1 MPLKPSFEKFMKPK
15 DSSQFPQP
23 ETWHKHRVSYGET
36 DAMGVVY
43 YANYLHWFEMAR
55 STFLRERGLSYVQ
68 VEEKGIF
75 LPVRKAECRYLAPA
89 RFDDLVFVRTG
100 IEKWGRA
107 SIVFVYEVINEL
119 KTIVLA
125 TGKTEH
131 ACVNSKGRPIPIP
144 EWLKQICN
152 S

>member
-1 MPLKPSFEKFMKPK
+1 
-15 DSSQFPQP
+15 
-23 ETWHKHRVSYGET
+23 
-36 DAMGVVY
+36 MGVVY

-68 VEEKGIF
+68 VEEQGIF

-89 RFDDLVFVRTG
+89 RFDDPVFVRTG

-131 ACVNSKGRPIPIP
+131 ACVNNQGRPIPIP
-144 EWLKQICN
+144 EWLKQICAP